1 MDESPERG
9 VLAPEARDLE
19 GLAEELE
26 DGLVLEREGRVEGY
40 VGLYPFWDG
49 AALEGPLAY
58 RKEDLPAL
66 LQAAEARA
74 LELGVERLYAFP
86 QEANRPLR
94 EVLEAAGYDLLH
106 TTYFFVK
113 NPKGLDYPPPKGVR
127 IKKGFPGAEVYRE
140 LYRESEEGW
149 ALRLKWTDEE
159 LEEHFAEPHVHLLV
173 AYQGEEPVGM
183 AEVEVEGNEAS
194 VAYIGVVPKAR
205 GQGIGRALLAEAARL
220 AEKKGARSPPGP
232 GPRPRDRGPRA
243 LPQPGLQPRGG
254 RGHLRQGAQ
263 GQAVGGGVGLH
274 GEAGVA
280 VVPPAHDHH
289 QGHPQGPDQAE
300 NAGIPPLHALG
311 GKGQPAEAVPL

>member
-1 MDESPERG
+1 MIRPVARKDLPGLLKLLRHMDESPERG

-58 RKEDLPAL
+58 QKEDLPAL

-74 LELGVERLYAFP
+74 RELGVERLYAFP
-86 QEANRPLR
+86 REENRLLR
-94 EVLEAAGYDLLH
+94 QVLEEGGYGLLH

-113 NPKGLDYPPPKGVR
+113 DPEGLDYPPPKGVL
-127 IKKGFPGAEVYRE
+127 IQKGFPGAQVYRE
-140 LYRESEEGW
+140 LYRESEEAW
-149 ALRLKWTDEE
+149 ALRLRWTDEE
-159 LEEHFAEPHVHLLV
+159 LEEHFAHPSVHLLV

-183 AEVEVEGNEAS
+183 AEVELEEGEAS

-220 AEKKGARSPPGP
+220 AEKKGAR
-232 GPRPRDRGPRA
+232 
-243 LPQPGLQPRGG
+243 L
-254 RGHLRQGAQ
+254 LR
-263 GQAVGGGVGLH
+263 VR
-274 GEAGVA
+274 
-280 VVPPAHDHH
+280 AHDHET
-289 QGHPQGPDQAE
+289 G
-300 NAGIPPLHALG
+300 ALELYRNLG
-311 GKGQPAEAVPL
+311 FSLEEAVATYAKELRARR

>member
-1 MDESPERG
+1 MIRPVARKDLLGLLELLRHMDESPERG

-183 AEVEVEGNEAS
+183 AEVEVEGKEAS

-220 AEKKGARSPPGP
+220 AEKKGAR
-232 GPRPRDRGPRA
+232 
-243 LPQPGLQPRGG
+243 L
-254 RGHLRQGAQ
+254 LR
-263 GQAVGGGVGLH
+263 VR
-274 GEAGVA
+274 
-280 VVPPAHDHH
+280 AHDHET
-289 QGHPQGPDQAE
+289 G
-300 NAGIPPLHALG
+300 ALELYRNLG
-311 GKGQPAEAVPL
+311 FSLEEAVATYAKELRARR